1 MLRGSYTA
9 TVDSKG
15 RLKIP
20 AAFKSVLDESY
31 SVEFYVT
38 SLNGDFVRIY
48 PFSVWRE
55 IEDKLASLPS
65 FDKAKKKF
73 LNRTNYFGQ
82 MVRMDAQS
90 RILIPALL
98 RQTAHMRGE
107 VAVLGGLTYLDVWS
121 RERFQ
126 DEIDQN
132 PITPEDEETL
142 SNLGI

>member
-9 TVDSKG
+9 TIDSKW

-20 AAFKSVLDESY
+20 AAFKSALEESY

-48 PFSVWRE
+48 PFPVWRE
-55 IEDKLASLPS
+55 IEDKLAGLPS
-65 FDKAKKKF
+65 FDKTKKKF

-82 MVRMDAQS
+82 MVRMDGQG
-90 RILIPALL
+90 RILIPVLL
-98 RQTAHMRGE
+98 RQTAQMRGE
-107 VAVLGGLTYLDVWS
+107 ITILGGLTYLDAWS
-121 RERFQ
+121 RERFR

-132 PITPEDEETL
+132 PMTPEDEETL

>member
-9 TVDSKG
+9 TIDSKG

-20 AAFKSVLDESY
+20 AAFKSALEESY
-31 SVEFYVT
+31 SVEFFVT

-48 PFSVWRE
+48 PFPVWRE
-55 IEDKLASLPS
+55 IEDKLAGLPS
-65 FDKAKKKF
+65 FDKTKKKF

-82 MVRMDAQS
+82 MVRMDGQG
-90 RILIPALL
+90 RILIPVLL
-98 RQTAHMRGE
+98 RQTAQMRGE
-107 VAVLGGLTYLDVWS
+107 IAILGGLTYLDAWS
-121 RERFQ
+121 RERFR

-132 PITPEDEETL
+132 PMTPEDEETL

>member
-1 MLRGSYTA
+1 MLRGSHMA
-9 TVDSKG
+9 TVDGKG

-20 AAFKSVLDESY
+20 TAFKTVLEENY
-31 SVEFYVT
+31 STEFYIT

-65 FDKAKKKF
+65 FDKTKKKF

-82 MVRMDAQS
+82 AVKLDSQG
-90 RILIPALL
+90 RILIPQKL
-98 RQTAHMRGE
+98 RQLAGMRGE
-107 VAVLGGLTYLDVWS
+107 VAVLGQLTYLDVWNKGQ
-121 RERFQ
+121 FV

-132 PITPEDEETL
+132 PMTPEDEQTL
-142 SNLGI
+142 SDLGI

>member
-20 AAFKSVLDESY
+20 AVFKSVLEESY
-31 SVEFYVT
+31 SVVFYVS
-38 SLNGDFVRIY
+38 SLNGDFVQIY

-65 FDKAKKKF
+65 FDKTKKKF

-82 MVRMDAQS
+82 MVRMDSQG

-107 VAVLGGLTYLDVWS
+107 VAVVGGLTHLDIWS
-121 RERFQ
+121 RERFR

>member
-20 AAFKSVLDESY
+20 AVFKSVLEESY

-38 SLNGDFVRIY
+38 SLNGDFVQIY

-65 FDKAKKKF
+65 FDKTKKKF
-73 LNRTNYFGQ
+73 LNRTSYFGQ
-82 MVRMDAQS
+82 MVRMDSQG

-107 VAVLGGLTYLDVWS
+107 VAVVGELTHLDIWS
-121 RERFQ
+121 RERFR

-132 PITPEDEETL
+132 PMTPEDEETL
-142 SNLGI
+142 SNLGV

>member
-20 AAFKSVLDESY
+20 AAFKMVLEENY
-31 SVEFYVT
+31 SSEFYVT
-38 SLNGDFVRIY
+38 SLNGDYVRIY

-55 IEDKLASLPS
+55 IEERLASLPS

-82 MVRMDAQS
+82 AVKMDTQG
-90 RILIPALL
+90 RILIPSRL
-98 RQTAHMRGE
+98 RQTASMRGE
-107 VAVLGGLTYLDVWS
+107 VAVLGGLTYLDVWNQ
-121 RERFQ
+121 ERFREEIEKDPMTPD
-126 DEIDQN
+126 DEQ
-132 PITPEDEETL
+132 TL
-142 SNLGI
+142 SNLGL

>member
-20 AAFKSVLDESY
+20 SVFKSVLEESY

-38 SLNGDFVRIY
+38 SLNGDFVQIY

-65 FDKAKKKF
+65 FDKTKKKF
-73 LNRTNYFGQ
+73 LNRTSYFGQ
-82 MVRMDAQS
+82 MVRMDSQG

-107 VAVLGGLTYLDVWS
+107 VAVVGELTHLDIWS
-121 RERFQ
+121 RERFR

-132 PITPEDEETL
+132 PMTPEDEETL